1 MVASNFE
8 RFIYLLE
15 GKNGETIQ
23 QLWADV
29 NSGKGFDLSNLL
41 GDVSGKYGFTSGK
54 STHADR
60 IATIKQVYAEDD
72 ELIDPHTA
80 DGVKV
85 AREVRNPGET
95 IVCAETALP
104 AKFSETITEAV
115 GTVDIP
121 RPANTQGIESLP
133 QQVVELTND
142 ANLVRQQI
150 ETHVKPL

>member
-1 MVASNFE
+1 MKSPE
-8 RFIYLLE
+8 
-15 GKNGETIQ
+15 
-23 QLWADV
+23 
-29 NSGKGFDLSNLL
+29 L
-41 GDVSGKYGFTSGK
+41 GS
-54 STHADR
+54 
-60 IATIKQVYAEDD
+60 
-72 ELIDPHTA
+72 P
-80 DGVKV
+80 
-85 AREVRNPGET
+85 

-115 GTVDIP
+115 GTVGIP